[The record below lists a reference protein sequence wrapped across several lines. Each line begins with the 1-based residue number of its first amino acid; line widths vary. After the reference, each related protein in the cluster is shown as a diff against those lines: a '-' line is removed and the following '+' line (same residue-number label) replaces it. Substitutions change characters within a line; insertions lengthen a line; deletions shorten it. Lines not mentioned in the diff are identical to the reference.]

1 MLDHEL
7 VLKCNELCLIGKEH
21 SFAAQNESGLFARD
35 TRFLSELSLTL
46 GDLSLEVLTMQ
57 EISPTHL
64 RIYSTNMRRTDA
76 LQPHEIVVVTNLILG
91 TELTV
96 NMTAHNYSRIAF
108 ASPMTL
114 LVAADFLDM
123 FEVRGI
129 ARVDSVVPQPIVR
142 EGAGCALSALASD
155 GVMLTTTVAWS
166 GDPAVRSWGEDISGV
181 ELIWQLDLA
190 AGDMATHEVVITPVP
205 HGAPFVMPPLDDPQH
220 LFTTAAPFA
229 TGDSELDDYLNSSDR
244 DLALLQTSFPEGAIP
259 AAGIPWFIAPFGR
272 DSMITCLQTMHRY
285 PYRAQS
291 ALWVLASLQGE
302 KIDPYREEQPGK
314 IAHEMRYGELSRR
327 GRIPHTPYYGS
338 IDATPL
344 FLMTLVACDAVLQ
357 DDAFFAEMRPHAER
371 AFAWIE
377 QYGDLD
383 GDGLIEFAGKQE
395 DAAHISQQGWKD
407 SFDSLHFADGR
418 EVKGPIA
425 LVEPQAYV
433 YAAYA
438 GYAEA
443 LARRGEDD
451 SAFRARAERLRE
463 VIERLFWMEDVG
475 FYAQALDGDKQPV
488 DAISSNAG
496 HVLFCGVPSEEHATS
511 VAARLA
517 QPDMNGGWGIRTL
530 SSEMA
535 TYNPISYHNGSVW
548 PHDVSLGMMGLY
560 RYGHIEQAQT
570 IARQLVK
577 LAGYDP
583 RRRLAELYGGYA
595 DDGNGPVPYPVSC
608 SPQAWAAGAGML
620 VAQVLTR
627 QL

>member
-1 MLDHEL
+1 MLDHEY

-21 SFAAQNESGLFARD
+21 SFATQNESGLFARD

-64 RIYSTNMRRTDA
+64 RIYSTNMRPTA
-76 LQPHEIVVVTNLILG
+76 VLQPHELVIVTDLMLG
-91 TELTV
+91 TQLTV
-96 NMTAHNYSRIAF
+96 SMAAHNYSRTRIT
-108 ASPMTL
+108 SPMTL
-114 LVAADFLDM
+114 IVAADFLDM

-129 ARVDSVVPQPIVR
+129 ARIDSVVPQPIVR
-142 EGAGCALSALASD
+142 EDTGCTLSARASD
-155 GVMLTTTVAWS
+155 GVTLTTNIAWT
-166 GDPAVRSWGEDISGV
+166 GDPVVRAWGEEVSAV
-181 ELIWQLDLA
+181 ELAWPLDLA
-190 AGDMATHEVVITPVP
+190 AGEMQGQQVSITPVP
-205 HGAPFVMPPLDDPQH
+205 YGAPFVMPPSDDPQH
-220 LFTTAAPFA
+220 LFTTAAPFV
-229 TGDSELDDYLNSSDR
+229 TGDSLLDDYLNRSDR
-244 DLALLQTSFPEGAIP
+244 DLAVLQTSFPEGVIP

-291 ALWVLASLQGE
+291 ALRVLASLQGE

-338 IDATPL
+338 VDSTPL

-357 DDAFFAEMRPHAER
+357 DDAFFAEMRSHAER

-377 QYGDLD
+377 NYGDLD
-383 GDGLIEFAGKQE
+383 GDGLIEFAGTQD

-418 EVKGPIA
+418 DVKGPIA

-438 GYAEA
+438 GYADA

-451 SAFRARAERLRE
+451 TAYRARAEQLRE
-463 VIERLFWMEDVG
+463 TIERLFWMEDVG

-496 HVLFCGVPSEEHATS
+496 HVLFCGVPSQEHADR
-511 VAARLA
+511 VAERLA

-548 PHDVSLGMMGLY
+548 PHDVSLGMMGLF
-560 RYGHIEQAQT
+560 RYGHIDQAQT

-577 LAGYDP
+577 LAGYDS
-583 RRRLAELYGGYA
+583 RLRLAELYGGYA

-620 VAQVLTR
+620 VAEVLSAS
-627 QL
+627 